1 MQSFSKKRGLTEKR
15 QAWIDTLETK
25 PNLRQSLTS
34 FASRGLATQ
43 DQVEQLSGLTTKQV
57 RGALDELLKGF
68 YGNVPLLRSET
79 VHLQGRRGRPQVVY
93 ILTLDGAAVLSAL
106 LPEETL
112 SAPKV
117 EDPVEL
123 AHALMEMEVYILA
136 RRAGFAGSIEHVLR
150 FEGKHSIRAD
160 VLVKD
165 TQGSQVIFE
174 MEQTARPGDVPR
186 ILNKLKQY
194 IQFFRSTGSQG
205 VCSDIRILFN
215 LASEDTTTIKR
226 WSLVLAELQ
235 KQEGSLP
242 FRLFWQPVLFFL
254 QSPEWASLEAFE
266 EIPFAASQ
274 ETSQSSPEETPSALQ
289 PVLEGSLA
297 VVNHALL
304 PPLLQTYQPA
314 DLSSLNL
321 ILHSLA
327 ADNTGQ
333 PRDLI
338 FPQPGRED
346 FFDLVRTIYQVSHYE
361 EGPVQKQAALPVLSI
376 WLLYRYLNMHQNQAL
391 LQAVLR
397 GREEVRKSLN
407 RGINLFRDA
416 YSRLCWTFLRY
427 HGFGRGGPLE
437 VSVRVPALNGDQS
450 EIMVEV
456 RILDPELIIGRDGLV
471 IPGDLNL
478 TQEAL
483 SWMLSAIWLY
493 GEELGLVP
501 RPFKKGKE

>member
-1 MQSFSKKRGLTEKR
+1 MQTSTKKRGLTEKR
-15 QAWIDTLETK
+15 QAWIEILDTK
-25 PNLRQSLTS
+25 PNLRQALIS
-34 FASRGLATQ
+34 FLPRGLAAQ

-57 RGALDELLKGF
+57 RGALDEMIKGF
-68 YGNVPLLRSET
+68 YGNVPLLRSEA

-93 ILTLDGAAVLSAL
+93 ILTPDGAAVLAHL
-106 LPEETL
+106 LPEE
-112 SAPKV
+112 SVNAPKV

-123 AHALMEMEVYILA
+123 AHALMEMEVFTLA
-136 RRAGFAGSIEHVLR
+136 RRAGITASVEHVLR
-150 FEGKHSIRAD
+150 FDGSHSIRAD
-160 VLVKD
+160 VLI
-165 TQGSQVIFE
+165 QGGAGSQVIFE

-194 IQFFRSTGSQG
+194 VQFFRSSGSQG
-205 VCSDIRILFN
+205 VCPDIRILFN
-215 LASEDTTTIKR
+215 LAAEDTMTIKR
-226 WSLVLAELQ
+226 WSMILAGLQ
-235 KQEGSLP
+235 KQEEKLP

-254 QSPEWASLEAFE
+254 QSPEWTGLDAFE
-266 EIPFAASQ
+266 EIPCAPSQ
-274 ETSQSSPEETPSALQ
+274 ETGQPSPEGPIGALQ
-289 PVLEGSLA
+289 PVSVNALA
-297 VVNHALL
+297 VTNVLL

-327 ADNTGQ
+327 SDSAGQ

-338 FPQPGRED
+338 FPQPGRGD
-346 FFDLVRTIYQVSHYE
+346 FFDLVRTIYQVSYYE
-361 EGPVQKQAALPVLSI
+361 DGPVQKQAALPVLSI
-376 WLLYRYLNMHQNQAL
+376 WLLYRYLNMHQNQTL

-407 RGINLFRDA
+407 RGINLFRDS

-456 RILDPELIIGRDGLV
+456 RILDPELIIGCDGLV
-471 IPGDLNL
+471 LPGDVNL

-493 GEELGLVP
+493 GEELGLIP